1 MTLPFSSPALSHH
14 LLTTSQL
21 QTMKTIL
28 AIATGLIASL
38 PMPSVAGTILPHLYA
53 KTFCELRSLGID
65 DEGAR
70 RTAIRQSMI
79 TSDEWTMVKRAD
91 GSMVK
96 SDIVLA
102 VNAVMQRCPEYI
114 K

>member
-1 MTLPFSSPALSHH
+1 MKQLLPIAASFVALFATTPA
-14 LLTTSQL
+14 Q
-21 QTMKTIL
+21 
-28 AIATGLIASL
+28 
-38 PMPSVAGTILPHLYA
+38 AGTILPNLYA
-53 KTFCELRSLGID
+53 KTFCELRSIGID

-70 RTAIRQSMI
+70 RTAVMQSMI
-79 TSDEWTMVKRAD
+79 SGDNWTMAKRAD
-91 GSMVK
+91 GSLVQ